1 MKRIE
6 NLVIGGIE
14 SKMLALVLIS
24 MLLVAAV
31 FVVSMLTQNTMLT
44 KLTQET
50 SERQLAS
57 MTGTTTAVIDTVIV
71 ENLDRIT
78 DLEAAVTD
86 QLFRDQAVGVRPVS
100 EYAGK
105 LLSNPDSVPPAPW
118 QRPDVSRDGEL
129 SGTERMIQAL
139 NAAPDA
145 APMDV
150 LKNMRAAVD
159 SFVKNAEQF
168 DDLTM
173 LCLEYKGPQ

>member
-44 KLTQET
+44 KLTQAT

-105 LLSNPDSVPPAPW
+105 LLSNPDSVPPRALAEARRFP
-118 QRPDVSRDGEL
+118 RRGAVRHGAHDSGAECRAGRRADGRAEKHARRGGQL
-129 SGTERMIQAL
+129 REERG
-139 NAAPDA
+139 
-145 APMDV
+145 
-150 LKNMRAAVD
+150 AV
-159 SFVKNAEQF
+159 
-168 DDLTM
+168 
-173 LCLEYKGPQ
+173 